1 MPKNQD
7 LSLSILFPCYN
18 DKGTIASVVLEA
30 KKTAEKLTDDFEIIV
45 VDDYS
50 TDGSQEL
57 LLELKN
63 SAPGLKLI
71 FHHRKKGYGAALK
84 SGFAA
89 VRKELVCYTDGDAQY
104 DIRELPKL
112 LEQLNDEVSIV
123 SGYKVR
129 SNDPFHRIII
139 STIYQFLI
147 RTIFWLPIKDPDCD
161 FRLIRRSVLE
171 KINLESDSGVISI
184 ELLKKIQ
191 NAGFRFAEVGV
202 SHSFRMYGKSQAL
215 NIKRIIVVIGRIAE
229 LWTETVWRSGK

>member
-1 MPKNQD
+1 MP
-7 LSLSILFPCYN
+7 LSIFFPCYN
-18 DKGTIASVVLEA
+18 DKGAITSAILEA
-30 KKTAEKLTDDFEIIV
+30 KKTAEKLTDNFEIIV

-63 SAPGLKLI
+63 SVPELRLI
-71 FHHRKKGYGAALK
+71 FHHRKQGYGSAVK

-89 VRKELVCYTDGDAQY
+89 AQKDLVCYTDGDSQY

-112 LEQLNDEVSIV
+112 LGQLGDKVDIV

-129 SNDPFHRIII
+129 SNDPFHRIVIGAV
-139 STIYQFLI
+139 YQYLI
-147 RTIFWLPIKDPDCD
+147 KLAFWLPVKDPDCD
-161 FRLIRRSVLE
+161 FRLMRRRVLE
-171 KINLESDSGVISI
+171 NLNLESDSGVISI

-191 NAGFRFAEVGV
+191 NAGLSFGEVGV

-215 NIKRIIVVIGRIAE
+215 NIKRIIVIIGRLAK
-229 LWTETVWRSGK
+229 LWVRTVWYLEK